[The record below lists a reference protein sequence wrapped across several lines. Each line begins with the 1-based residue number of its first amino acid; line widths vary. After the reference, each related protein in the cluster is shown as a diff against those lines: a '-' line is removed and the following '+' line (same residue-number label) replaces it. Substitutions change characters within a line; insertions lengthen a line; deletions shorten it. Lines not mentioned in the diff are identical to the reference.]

1 MVTSDPSKVVSRV
14 RASLPVPFFE
24 IVRGGFDPPYPL
36 QESKAMKTK
45 SYSIKS
51 VMEDIS
57 ELKRI
62 AIKAAGQKFPPNKLY
77 LYHMISG
84 VSLAC
89 DLCLNLIVNSIH
101 FEKHKTRYKVVLP
114 DGEVIGEIYRG
125 TGSNKTHHCW
135 RIVDNKDRMYE
146 SRENAARSIVRVMLK
161 TKGVT

>member
-1 MVTSDPSKVVSRV
+1 
-14 RASLPVPFFE
+14 
-24 IVRGGFDPPYPL
+24 
-36 QESKAMKTK
+36 MKTK
-45 SYSIKS
+45 LYSIKS

-84 VSLAC
+84 VSLACDLCLNLIVNSIHFEKHKTRYKMISDVSLAC